1 MRTEILFERSAVSDF
16 LRVREDVKVYMKRI
30 IALSLCFML
39 LLSMTACRKTARNQ
53 EENHSDGTSSRVI
66 TEETY
71 PHVLNEESYME
82 WWDDEEIEILPGPV
96 RAAEVRDD
104 GYMQSEFYAA
114 VQEKVYFIHE
124 GQRSQREPDS
134 CLYRFLSCYDI
145 ASGNKS
151 DLWCVDLYSAFG
163 VGEQDSISV
172 KNIHEADGKTR
183 ILVEKHLAEDM
194 SVEWCEYNVNTETGE
209 MTDPQTIIIDP
220 DNGTKLNPGTVGG
233 FVFVAGKYYFYG
245 YPQGANTSGKP
256 AIVVSD
262 GSSCSQIST
271 DEIEIIN
278 DIGVFDDNTIIVNGS
293 SAQSAKAWLIS
304 TESNSITGAI
314 DIPEQY
320 LHFTQLMNGL
330 GFVSIENR
338 KLMCWSFSEKKE
350 NKILDFNFT
359 GISFTDS
366 RDSQLVSAKVNQVIV
381 VNTID
386 AVPHL
391 HTLMKSTNN
400 PHIGKRVIKC
410 AYFQEVTSLAAQAVQ
425 RFNNNS
431 NEYYAIIIDDYRF
444 WNYVDDDALSED
456 TTREFNRARGEASTA
471 LMADIVS
478 GKGPD
483 VLLDGSEY
491 MEIQSPKYL
500 VDLKGKIDE
509 LQLNQDDY
517 FLHIFEMAELEGKEF
532 YIPLQF
538 TLSGFLLS
546 EDKADNRK
554 GIKIPDYQSFVQTVY
569 NGNDPLYSLAD
580 RTTYFDYLLGN
591 CFDMFIGENG
601 KYDFDNS
608 AFREIA
614 QYVQANIPEMINI
627 ESGSVIPIAS
637 MYGYSFDKRNE
648 TAVNGKVLV
657 GIPSPD
663 ERGPYMKLVSCAAIT
678 ACSSCQ
684 DGAWDLVRTMLDED
698 VQTQDMYF
706 PVCRSAFENTDM
718 DKSIEDSYIR
728 AIESCSR
735 YWINDYTAI
744 NIINE
749 EIPAYFYGQKSLDDV
764 IAIIN
769 NRVSLL
775 QDERG

>member
-1 MRTEILFERSAVSDF
+1 
-16 LRVREDVKVYMKRI
+16 MKKI
-30 IALSLCFML
+30 IASSICFML
-39 LLSMTACRKTARNQ
+39 LIPMTACHKSDKDQVTRGS
-53 EENHSDGTSSRVI
+53 EESSTRVI

-71 PHVLNEESYME
+71 PHILNEESYME
-82 WWDDEEIEILPGPV
+82 WWDDKEVEILPDAV
-96 RAAEVRDD
+96 RKAEVWDD
-104 GYMQSEFYAA
+104 GYMQSEFYAL
-114 VQEKVYFIHE
+114 VGEKAYFIHE
-124 GQRSQREPDS
+124 GQRSQRDTEQ
-134 CLYRFLSCYDI
+134 CLYRFLSCYDT
-145 ASGNKS
+145 ASDNQS
-151 DLWCVDLYSAFG
+151 ALWCVDLLSSFD
-163 VGEQDSISV
+163 VGENDSVTV
-172 KNIHEADGKTR
+172 KNIHESDGKTK
-183 ILVEKHLAEDM
+183 ILVEKRISADM
-194 SVEWCEYNVNTETGE
+194 STEWCEYDVNAETGE
-209 MTDPQTIIIDP
+209 MTDPQPIILDP
-220 DNGTKLNPGTVGG
+220 DNGTKLNPGTLGG
-233 FVFVAGKYYFYG
+233 FVFASGKYYLYG

-262 GSSCSQIST
+262 GSSCSQINT
-271 DEIEIIN
+271 GEIEIIN

-304 TESNSITGAI
+304 TSSDSITGTV

-320 LHFTQLMNGL
+320 LHFKQLMNGL
-330 GFVSIENR
+330 GFVSVENR
-338 KLMCWSFSEKKE
+338 KLMCWSFSEKQE

-359 GISFTDS
+359 GISYTDS
-366 RDSQLVSAKVNQVIV
+366 RDAQLVSAKENQVIV
-381 VNTID
+381 VNTIE
-386 AVPHL
+386 AVPYM
-391 HTLMKSTNN
+391 HTLTKSSNN

-410 AYFQEVTSLAAQAVQ
+410 AYFQEVTELAAKAVQ

-554 GIKIPDYQSFVQTVY
+554 GIKISDYQSFVQTVY

-614 QYVQANIPEMINI
+614 QYIQANIPEKINI
-627 ESGSVIPIAS
+627 ESGSVIPVAS
-637 MYGYSFDKRNE
+637 MYGYSFDKRNG

-684 DGAWDLVRTMLDED
+684 DGAWELVRTMLDED
-698 VQTQDMYF
+698 VQTQDLYF
-706 PVCRSAFENTDM
+706 PVCRSAFEKTDM
-718 DKSIEDSYIR
+718 DQSIEDSYLR

-744 NIINE
+744 SIINE
-749 EIPAYFYGQKSLDDV
+749 EMPAYFYGQKSLDDV

-769 NRVSLL
+769 NRISLL